1 MTANTPK
8 SRKAKGRVF
17 QQQVREDILEGM
29 DLDPKDVLST
39 PMGQA
44 GPDIYFA
51 AAARELFPFGVEC
64 KHVDRLDLWGAIR
77 QTEINAFGAGL
88 VPLLVIKKSRGD
100 PYAVIPWKAFLTMA
114 HCMDRKWS
122 H

>member
-17 QQQVREDILEGM
+17 QQQVREEILVAM

-51 AAARELFPFGVEC
+51 AQAQNEFPFAVEC
-64 KHVDRLDLWGAIR
+64 KHQDRLNLWAAIR
-77 QTEINAFGAGL
+77 QTEINAFGNDL
-88 VPLLVIKKSRGD
+88 VPLLVVKRSRGE
-100 PYAVIPWKAFLTMA
+100 PYAILPWTVFLHMA